1 MNCIHSKNINIDS
14 CLLRAH
20 SLTEETKKQKSIS
33 IELSNLNSYD
43 SDTYIHSINVCVLSV
58 LVGLVLD
65 LTDPKLRNLSQ
76 AALLHDIGKI
86 CLPLDLLN
94 KPGKLTEE
102 EFTKIQKH
110 PLYGYNLLKRNNCFS
125 PIVKKSIL
133 SHHENEDGT
142 GYPQNLTSDKIPT
155 SAKII
160 HVADVY
166 DALTAKRVYKDALTS
181 AQALEYLTANSGTM
195 FDKHITDTFIYII
208 QLKQ

>member
-1 MNCIHSKNINIDS
+1 MKCIRLEDINIDN

-20 SLTEETKKQKSIS
+20 SLTEEIKNQKSVS

-43 SDTYIHSINVCVLSV
+43 SDTYIHSVNVCVLSV
-58 LVGLVLD
+58 LIGLALG
-65 LTDPKLRNLSQ
+65 LTDHKLRNLSQ

-86 CLPLDLLN
+86 CLPLSLLN

-102 EFTKIQKH
+102 EFAEIKKH

-125 PIVKKSIL
+125 SIVKKSII

-155 SAKII
+155 FAKII

-181 AQALEYLTANSGTM
+181 AQAMEYLTVNSDTV
-195 FDKHITDTFIYII
+195 FDKHITDVFICII
-208 QLKQ
+208 QLRQ

>member
-1 MNCIHSKNINIDS
+1 MKCIRSEDINIDN

-20 SLTEETKKQKSIS
+20 SLTEEIQNQKSVS

-58 LVGLVLD
+58 LIGLALG
-65 LTDPKLRNLSQ
+65 LTDHKLRNLSQ

-86 CLPLDLLN
+86 CLPLSLLN

-102 EFTKIQKH
+102 EFAEIKKH

-125 PIVKKSIL
+125 SIVKKSII

-142 GYPQNLTSDKIPT
+142 GYPQNLTSDKIPAF
-155 SAKII
+155 AKII

-181 AQALEYLTANSGTM
+181 AQALEYLTVNSGTM
-195 FDKHITDTFIYII
+195 FDKHITDVFICII
-208 QLKQ
+208 QLRQ